1 MMKVINVEI
10 KALCKDPARIRAI
23 LGKKNAAFI
32 GMDRQVDTYFNSA
45 SGRLKLREGTIENN
59 LVWYRRPDQAGP
71 KTSHCL
77 LHRTGQDPH
86 LKDIL
91 DRAMGVMV
99 VVDKQ
104 REIYFIDN
112 IKIHI
117 DQVLG
122 LGSYVEIE
130 AQSEE
135 GVLSEEILHGQCT
148 RLMEELG
155 IPAGDLVKDSYSDL
169 LMQKG

>member
-10 KALCKDPARIRAI
+10 KALCKDPAQIRTV
-23 LGKKNAAFI
+23 LEEKNAAFI
-32 GMDRQVDTYFNSA
+32 GKDHQVDSYFRSS

-59 LVWYRRPDQAGP
+59 LIWYERPDQAGP
-71 KTSHCL
+71 KTSHCI
-77 LHRTGQDPH
+77 LHRTEKGSH

-91 DRAMGVMV
+91 DRAMGISV

-117 DQVLG
+117 DRVEG
-122 LGSYVEIE
+122 LGSFVEIE

-135 GVLSEEILHGQCT
+135 GVLTEEILHSQCAG
-148 RLMEELG
+148 LMEEFS
-155 IPAGDLVKDSYSDL
+155 IPSGDLVEESYSDL
-169 LMQKG
+169 LLNK

>member
-10 KALCKDPARIRAI
+10 KALCRDHPRIRSI
-23 LGKKNAAFI
+23 LYEKDATFI
-32 GMDRQVDTYFNSA
+32 GRDHQVDTYFQSA

-59 LVWYRRPDQAGP
+59 LIWYQRPDRAGP
-71 KTSHCL
+71 KTSQCIL
-77 LHRTGQDPH
+77 LRTEKGSH

-117 DQVLG
+117 DQVEG
-122 LGSYVEIE
+122 LGSFLEIE

-135 GVLSEEILHGQCT
+135 GILSEETLYEQCA
-148 RLMEELG
+148 RFMEELG
-155 IPAGDLVKDSYSDL
+155 IREEDLLTDSYSDL
-169 LMQKG
+169 LMQQG

>member
-1 MMKVINVEI
+1 MMKIINVEI
-10 KALCKDPARIRAI
+10 KARCRDHTRISSV
-23 LGKKNAAFI
+23 LSKKGAAFI
-32 GMDRQVDTYFNSA
+32 GTDHQVDTYFKSA

-59 LVWYRRPDQAGP
+59 LIWYQRPDQAGP
-71 KTSHCL
+71 KTSHCI
-77 LHRTGQDPH
+77 LHKTEKGSH

-91 DRAMGVMV
+91 DRAVGIMV

-104 REIYFIDN
+104 REIYFIEN

-117 DQVLG
+117 DRVEG

-135 GVLSEEILHGQCT
+135 GVLSEETLHGQCT
-148 RLMEELG
+148 RLMEEFG
-155 IPAGDLVKDSYSDL
+155 IPEGDLVEDSYSDL
-169 LMQKG
+169 LMQKR